1 MEIKMIMRVV
11 VSAAS
16 LALLA
21 GCVEQQGLSQPTS
34 SEAGAS
40 YLERQAR
47 NHLVC
52 MSAYSAAISPCTD
65 IASNQRAADK
75 TNQELSEIAED
86 MSLSDE
92 FFNTVTADDYG
103 EACVGKR
110 TDEVFG
116 DADAAT
122 NAPSG
127 SGSLPSGNSPEE
139 VYDWAADGL
148 SEEVQSVLD
157 RIYAKPDVEA
167 PDWLKRPVGRMFGH
181 RKRAQAL
188 LKRDGFTQEQAK
200 SIINQYGVD
209 SSYSLT
215 GNHPEDQD
223 TIYKAKAC
231 LEIL

>member
-1 MEIKMIMRVV
+1 MIMRVV

-16 LALLA
+16 FALLA
-21 GCVEQQGLSQPTS
+21 GCVEQQGLSQPTP

-65 IASNQRAADK
+65 IASNQKLADK
-75 TNQELSEIAED
+75 INEDNAEIAED
-86 MSLSDE
+86 RNLSPE
-92 FFNTVTADDYG
+92 MFGTVTADDVG
-103 EACVGKR
+103 ETCVGR
-110 TDEVFG
+110 NTDEVFG
-116 DADAAT
+116 DPDAAT
-122 NAPSG
+122 NASVG
-127 SGSLPSGNSPEE
+127 AESLPSDNSPEE
-139 VYDWAADGL
+139 TYDWAAEGL
-148 SEEVQSVLD
+148 SDEVQSVLD